1 MLLLDIGLLHDI
13 VLGDS
18 SKKNFFFW
26 YVLCLLFACWCL
38 YNNHGSGKIKAGA
51 GDWKNIQHPF
61 VKFNLKILFWGH
73 LRVNTAD
80 GWSLSLC
87 VSTIRFAV
95 YTNLSVN
102 LYWKANLNAAQPGLH
117 CRLILQSNFQDCFSW
132 YQVCHPS
139 SWCAKSE
146 RRDVCSE
153 CSAHWPSD
161 QLQHSG
167 LWILARLRSLVSP
180 LSSCPHLSRVSAPA
194 ACSRQRSRPSLSPR
208 RCCRPPSSS
217 SCASGG
223 SWRRAG
229 WCAAS
234 RCGDWAPGR
243 CGPAAPPATQRAIR
257 NGSDS
262 DGGVMCVHVKLN
274 RFGTRKMLCM
284 SQAGHETLIQLD

>member
-161 QLQHSG
+161 Q
-167 LWILARLRSLVSP
+167 SLDP
-180 LSSCPHLSRVSAPA
+180 GQIKISRVSIVPVLTWVVYPPQPLVLVRGAARAWAPA
-194 ACSRQRSRPSLSPR
+194 AAAAHPHLLPAHPVDPGGELDGVQRLAVVTGLR
-208 RCCRPPSSS
+208 
-217 SCASGG
+217 
-223 SWRRAG
+223 
-229 WCAAS
+229 
-234 RCGDWAPGR
+234 GDVGQER
-243 CGPAAPPATQRAIR
+243 HLQHRERLEMDQILM
-257 NGSDS
+257 
-262 DGGVMCVHVKLN
+262 V
-274 RFGTRKMLCM
+274 
-284 SQAGHETLIQLD
+284 E